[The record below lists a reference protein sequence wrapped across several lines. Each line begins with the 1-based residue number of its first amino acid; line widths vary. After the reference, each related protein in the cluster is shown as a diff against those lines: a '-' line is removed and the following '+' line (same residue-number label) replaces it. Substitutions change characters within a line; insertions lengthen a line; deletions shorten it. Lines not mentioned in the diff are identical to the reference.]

1 MKRHVFEK
9 VLDPNLHIY
18 VVWAPVL
25 SRMSP
30 EGLAGA
36 ARSASRRLAD
46 ARAQHFLD
54 PDWRLI
60 TPYATLL
67 PGLHLPPEEP
77 AWDVYLVFGPE
88 VRWEAKPP
96 LPTEWMHQLDAGPLP
111 LHLDAK
117 KLADR
122 IDALRAAPVR

>member
-1 MKRHVFEK
+1 MKRHVLEK
-9 VLDPNLHIY
+9 VLDPDLRIY

-54 PDWRLI
+54 PEWNLSK
-60 TPYATLL
+60 PYAALL
-67 PGLHLPPEEP
+67 PGLRLPPEEP
-77 AWDVYLVFGPE
+77 AWDVYLVFESG

-96 LPTEWMHQLDAGPLP
+96 VPTDWMHQLDAGPPP

-117 KLADR
+117 KLAGR